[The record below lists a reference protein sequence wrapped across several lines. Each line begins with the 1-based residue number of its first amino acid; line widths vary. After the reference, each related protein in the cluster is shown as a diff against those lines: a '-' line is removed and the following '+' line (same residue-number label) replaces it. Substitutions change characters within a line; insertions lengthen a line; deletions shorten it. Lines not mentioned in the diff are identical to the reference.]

1 MRWGF
6 AGSSTLPMPA
16 RKIIL
21 LTPVVLIAGL
31 AALISESC
39 SRTSQADPLESKAS
53 APTVAVTKAKTE
65 DMSRGVVITA
75 EFKPFQEIDVMAKVA
90 GYVKNINVDVGS
102 RVKEGDLLAVLEIP
116 EMADDQAR
124 AQSVL
129 SRSQAEVARAKDEL
143 QRAETSRN
151 IAHLSY
157 SRLADVAK
165 QKAGLVAQQEVDD
178 SQSKDLVAEAQV
190 SAARSSLSA
199 AEQQVQV
206 STAEL
211 QKVKTLLEYTRVTA
225 PFTGVVTKR
234 YADTGSM
241 IQAGTSSST
250 QVMPLV
256 KLSENSRLRLVL
268 PVPES
273 AVPTVHIGQQVEV
286 RVPTLD
292 RSFPGQVIRFS
303 DKIDMATRTMDTEV
317 DVPNPGLIL
326 IPGMFAEVNLTLN
339 HRAAVLAVPVAAVD
353 ASSGASSGQVMVVT
367 PDNRVAT
374 RSVHLGQQTG
384 DNVEIRSG
392 LSDGDLV
399 VTSGR
404 TSLHDGQDVH
414 PKLIDMAA
422 QAAH

>member
-1 MRWGF
+1 MR
-6 AGSSTLPMPA
+6 T
-16 RKIIL
+16 RKL
-21 LTPVVLIAGL
+21 VVLSTAL
-31 AALISESC
+31 AAAAAVGSQSC
-39 SRTSQADPLESKAS
+39 SKASQADSPETKAS
-53 APTVAVTKAKTE
+53 AAPTVAVAKAKTE

-75 EFKPFQEIDVMAKVA
+75 EFKPYQEIDVMAKVA

-124 AQSVL
+124 AQSIL
-129 SRSQAEVARAKDEL
+129 SRSQAEVARARDEL
-143 QRAETSRN
+143 QRAEQSRN

-157 SRLADVAK
+157 TRLADVAK
-165 QKAGLVAQQEVDD
+165 QKAGLVAQQEIDD
-178 SQSKDLVAEAQV
+178 AQSKDLVAEAQV

-211 QKVKTLLEYTRVTA
+211 QKVKTLLDYTRVTA

-241 IQAGTSSST
+241 IPAGTSSST

-256 KLSENSRLRLVL
+256 KLSQNSLLRLVL

-292 RSFPGQVIRFS
+292 RSFPGKVIRFS
-303 DKIDMATRTMDTEV
+303 DKIAMATRTMDTEV
-317 DVPNPGLIL
+317 DVENPSLIL
-326 IPGMFAEVNLTLN
+326 IPGMFAEVNLTLD

-374 RSVHLGQQTG
+374 RSVQLGLQTG

-392 LSDGDLV
+392 LHAGDQV
-399 VTSGR
+399 VTSSR

-414 PKLIDMAA
+414 PKLVDMAA

>member
-1 MRWGF
+1 
-6 AGSSTLPMPA
+6 MPA
-16 RKIIL
+16 RYL
-21 LTPVVLIAGL
+21 VVLASGVLIIGS
-31 AALISESC
+31 AAC
-39 SRTSQADPLESKAS
+39 SRDSHAESREPQAS
-53 APTVAVTKAKTE
+53 AIPTVAVAKAKTE
-65 DMSRGVVITA
+65 DMSRSLVITA
-75 EFKPFQEIDVMAKVA
+75 EFKPFQEVDVMAKVA

-102 RVKEGDLLAVLEIP
+102 RVKQGDLLAVLEIP

-124 AQSVL
+124 ADSVL
-129 SRSQAEVARAKDEL
+129 SRSQAEVARARDEL
-143 QRAETSRN
+143 KRAETSRN

-165 QKAGLVAQQEVDD
+165 QKAGLVAQQEIDD
-178 SQSKDLVAEAQV
+178 AQSKDLVAEAQV

-225 PFTGVVTKR
+225 PFAGVITKR

-256 KLSENSRLRLVL
+256 RLSENSLLRLVL

-292 RSFPGQVIRFS
+292 RSFPGQVARFA
-303 DKIDMATRTMDTEV
+303 DKLQTATRTMDTEV

-353 ASSGASSGQVMVVT
+353 AGNQVMVVG
-367 PDNRVAT
+367 PDSRVAM
-374 RSVHLGQQTG
+374 RSVQVGLQTG

-392 LSDGDLV
+392 LREGDLV
-399 VTSGR
+399 VTSTR
-404 TSLHDGQDVH
+404 ASLHDGQEVH
-414 PKLIDMAA
+414 PKLVDMAA